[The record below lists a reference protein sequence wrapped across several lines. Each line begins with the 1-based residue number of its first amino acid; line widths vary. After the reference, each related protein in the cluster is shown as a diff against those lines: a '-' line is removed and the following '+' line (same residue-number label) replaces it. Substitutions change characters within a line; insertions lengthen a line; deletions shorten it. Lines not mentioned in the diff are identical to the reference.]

1 MTPGLFIIT
10 CACPDKRI
18 YGILKMVWGESP
30 RIIFDI
36 IMGRFEEDYSPN
48 IFYDAS
54 CRLKEFGMN
63 REPNRFQALL
73 MAIDPVNCQPY
84 VSEQINLGN
93 MKS

>member
-1 MTPGLFIIT
+1 
-10 CACPDKRI
+10 
-18 YGILKMVWGESP
+18 MVWGESP